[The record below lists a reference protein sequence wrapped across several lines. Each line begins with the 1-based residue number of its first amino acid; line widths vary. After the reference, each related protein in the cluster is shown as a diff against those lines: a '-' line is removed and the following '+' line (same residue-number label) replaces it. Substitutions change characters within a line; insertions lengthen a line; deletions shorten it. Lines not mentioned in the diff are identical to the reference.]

1 LRENKK
7 LIKAPQDVQP
17 KNTLILDLDQSE
29 AEVLAQMK
37 AKTRYNIRLAERRGV
52 KTRQSVSQK
61 DIDAFLKLIAITSQR
76 DHFKAHSAAYY
87 QKMADF
93 FGCQGLLKIFLAE
106 YKDQV
111 LVANLVFFWGKAATY
126 LHGASGNSHR
136 NLMAPHLLQWTQ
148 ILEAKKQ
155 GCGEYDF
162 WGIAGEA
169 KSAKRPPAIACAS
182 GASGRGKAPACHR
195 LLAKPTAGRQSGG
208 AECKVK
214 GWEGITRFKKG
225 FGGKEVSYAGT
236 YDFILNPFWYKIY
249 RLIR

>member
-1 LRENKK
+1 
-7 LIKAPQDVQP
+7 
-17 KNTLILDLDQSE
+17 DLDQSE
-29 AEVLAQMK
+29 AEILAQMK
-37 AKTRYNIRLAERRGV
+37 AKTRYNIRLAKRRGV
-52 KTRQSVSQK
+52 KIRQSINQE

-111 LVANLVFFWGKAATY
+111 LAANLVFFWGKRATY

-155 GCGEYDF
+155 GRGEYDF

-169 KSAKRPPAIACAS
+169 KSVKCKAKS
-182 GASGRGKAPACHR
+182 
-195 LLAKPTAGRQSGG
+195 
-208 AECKVK
+208 
-214 GWEGITRFKKG
+214 WEGITRFKKG
-225 FGGKEVSYAGT
+225 FGGREISYAGT
-236 YDFILNPFWYKIY
+236 YDIILNNFWYKIY
-249 RLIR
+249 RLLRK